1 MTKDNFMDL
10 LRQEISPALGCTEP
24 AAIGLA
30 VAKSR
35 ETLDKPVETVTLY
48 LSRNILKNAM
58 GVGIPG
64 TDRVGIETAA
74 ALAVL
79 CGRSEYLLEVFKDV
93 TAEDI
98 ERAEAFI
105 REDRIRIEVADT
117 EEKLYIR
124 AVCTGEGE
132 QAETVIQKS
141 HTNIVMIIHNGTKL
155 YLQKEECSRSTESA
169 VSHSMLVSEIYRFI
183 EEVPVSELGFLK
195 EAVDMNLAIADRGLS
210 EEYGLGVG
218 RGVIQSLGSKDKPD
232 MEQKA
237 VALAAA
243 AADARMAGCSLP
255 VMSTTGSGN
264 QGITA
269 TIPVAV
275 AAGYLDKSG
284 EELLRAIALSQ
295 LITIHI
301 KSHLGRLSALCGC
314 AIAAGIGASCGIT
327 YLMGG
332 GLSHIES
339 AIRNM
344 VADISG
350 LICDGAKYGC
360 ALKIATSVSSAFR
373 CASLAIHNVTASEND
388 GIVEKD
394 VERTIENLAALGNQG
409 MLDTDRMILSMMLV
423 PHTAA
428 K

>member
-1 MTKDNFMDL
+1 MNNICLDL
-10 LRQEISPALGCTEP
+10 LKQEISPALGCTEP

-30 VAKSR
+30 VAKSH
-35 ETLDKPVETVTLY
+35 ETLGKPVEKVILY
-48 LSRNILKNAM
+48 LSRNMLKNAM

-74 ALAVL
+74 ALAL
-79 CGRSEYLLEVFKDV
+79 TAGKSEYLLEVFKDV
-93 TAEDI
+93 TPKDIQKAE
-98 ERAEAFI
+98 EFVKEG
-105 REDRIRIEVADT
+105 RIQVEMTDT
-117 EEKLYIR
+117 DEKLYIR
-124 AVCTGEGE
+124 AVCIAGND

-141 HTNIVMIIHNGTKL
+141 HTNIVMIIHNGTHL
-155 YLQKEECSRSTESA
+155 YLQKEECSRGPENTLSCTIP
-169 VSHSMLVSEIYRFI
+169 VKDIYRYI
-183 EEVPVSELGFLK
+183 CEAPISQLEFLQDS
-195 EAVDMNLAIADRGLS
+195 VDMNMAIARKGLS
-210 EEYGLGVG
+210 ESYGLGVG
-218 RGVIQSLGSKDKPD
+218 KQAIEGLASLEDAG

-237 VALAAA
+237 VALSAA

-275 AAGYLDKSG
+275 AAQSLHKTN
-284 EELLRAIALSQ
+284 EQMLRAVALSQ

-301 KSHLGRLSALCGC
+301 KSHLGKLSALCGC
-314 AIAAGIGASCGIT
+314 AIAAGIGASCGIA
-327 YLMGG
+327 YLQGG
-332 GLSHIES
+332 GIIQIES

-373 CASLAIHNVTASEND
+373 CASLAVHNITASGND
-388 GIVEKD
+388 GIVDED
-394 VERTIENLAALGNQG
+394 VEQTILNLAALGNQG
-409 MLDTDRMILSMMLV
+409 MQDTDKLILNMMIA
-423 PHTAA
+423 H
-428 K
+428 

>member
-1 MTKDNFMDL
+1 MSNTCLQL
-10 LRQEISPALGCTEP
+10 LKQEISPALGCTEP

-35 ETLDKPVETVTLY
+35 ETLGLPVEKIILY
-48 LSRNILKNAM
+48 LSRNMLKNAM

-64 TDRVGIETAA
+64 TDRVGIETAV
-74 ALAVL
+74 ALAL
-79 CGRSEYLLEVFKDV
+79 TAGKSEYLLEVFKDV
-93 TAEDI
+93 TKEDI
-98 ERAEAFI
+98 AKAEAFVK
-105 REDRIRIEVADT
+105 EGRIQVEMADT

-124 AVCTGEGE
+124 AVCMGGGEE
-132 QAETVIQKS
+132 AETVIQKS
-141 HTNIVMIIHNGTKL
+141 HTNIVMIVHNGTCL
-155 YLQKEECSRSTESA
+155 YLQKEECDRGP
-169 VSHSMLVSEIYRFI
+169 EISVHEDLPVADIFRYI
-183 EEVPVSELGFLK
+183 QEAPVSDLAFLK
-195 EAVDMNLAIADRGLS
+195 ESVDMNLTIAKEGIS
-210 EEYGLGVG
+210 ESYGLGVG
-218 RGVIQSLGSKDKPD
+218 RQAMESLSSPENAG

-237 VALAAA
+237 VALTAA

-269 TIPVAV
+269 TVPVAV
-275 AAGYLDKSG
+275 AAEYLHKNE
-284 EELLRAIALSQ
+284 EELLRAVALSQ

-301 KSHLGRLSALCGC
+301 KSHLGKLSALCGC

-327 YLMGG
+327 YLLGG
-332 GLSHIES
+332 GLSQVES

-373 CASLAIHNVTASEND
+373 CASLAIHNVTASGND
-388 GIVEKD
+388 GIVDED
-394 VERTIENLAALGNQG
+394 VEQTIQNLAALGNQG
-409 MLDTDRMILSMMLV
+409 MLDTDKLILHMMIE
-423 PHTAA
+423 H
-428 K
+428 

>member
-1 MTKDNFMDL
+1 MSNTCLNL
-10 LRQEISPALGCTEP
+10 LKQEISPALGCTEP

-35 ETLDKPVETVTLY
+35 ETLGLPVEKIILY
-48 LSRNILKNAM
+48 LSRNMLKNAM

-74 ALAVL
+74 ALAL
-79 CGRSEYLLEVFKDV
+79 TAGRSEYLLEVFKDV
-93 TAEDI
+93 TKEDI
-98 ERAEAFI
+98 QKAEAFAK
-105 REDRIRIEVADT
+105 EGRIQIEMADT

-124 AVCTGEGE
+124 AVCMGDGE
-132 QAETVIQKS
+132 QAETVIQKA
-141 HTNIVMIIHNGTKL
+141 HTNIVMIVHNGTCL
-155 YLQKEECSRSTESA
+155 YLQKEECSRGPEVA
-169 VSHSMLVSEIYRFI
+169 VHEDL
-183 EEVPVSELGFLK
+183 PVADIFQYIQEAPLSDLAFLK
-195 EAVDMNLAIADRGLS
+195 ESVDMNLTIAREGLS
-210 EEYGLGVG
+210 ESYGLGVG
-218 RGVIQSLGSKDKPD
+218 RQAMESIASPENAG

-237 VALAAA
+237 IALAAA

-269 TIPVAV
+269 TVPVAV
-275 AAGYLDKSG
+275 AAEYLKKNE
-284 EELLRAIALSQ
+284 EELLRAVALSQ

-301 KSHLGRLSALCGC
+301 KSHLGKLSALCGC

-327 YLMGG
+327 YLLGG
-332 GLSHIES
+332 GRSQIES

-373 CASLAIHNVTASEND
+373 CASLAVHNVTASGND
-388 GIVEKD
+388 GIVDED
-394 VERTIENLAALGNQG
+394 VEQTIQNLAALGNQG
-409 MLDTDRMILSMMLV
+409 MLDTDKLILHMMLE
-423 PHTAA
+423 
-428 K
+428 